1 MIKNTDAVIFLTNA
15 SRLLTQGE
23 RELINELKTKLN
35 GGDNSKAA
43 DNLFIVVN
51 FMDLLRQETDR
62 ASVKERIERF
72 AYNNNPIIAGDNRI
86 HFISAQ
92 AALDAMLKGYEDK
105 YLNSF
110 NGLTE
115 SIETFLTSEIGSIK
129 LNQNVDKVKNVIQS
143 FKQQQKEDRQDI
155 LEQIGIVCAWDEEL
169 YQLIAFLEEEAINE
183 TLDSWNEWIK
193 VILERV
199 TYHSETWVCSSE
211 NEQEILRFYCQ
222 HFHTYITK
230 ELNYWFEQEIN
241 GNVLKTKFKLID
253 EEIESILEALEDLFV
268 EFDNQGQTNI
278 KKQIESSIFKQK
290 ISLNIDIGNI
300 DDNDGNGVGF
310 GLGLSGAGLV
320 GLGLFAFTGIG
331 LIPIALTALGSGFG
345 LGALFGESKQD
356 KIKRI
361 VLEKGLEQFYESQQ
375 ETFDKISEE
384 ITLVFEN
391 RMKLSSQIIK
401 KAILILE
408 NLIER
413 QDNFSKNQQK
423 INNIS
428 SKINVLMPKI
438 HNQHISK

>member
-1 MIKNTDAVIFLTNA
+1 LIKNTDAVIFLTNA